1 MLDDYDSEDLVRRY
15 PLELTQ
21 DGVSCVDILLC
32 LACEELTSNRGS
44 CASSR
49 RSSITSAR
57 EKAFFKF
64 RKYRERHPEVF
75 KNQLLFINNYRTGS
89 FATCLSAV
97 ITLVDQHES
106 NAVKADFYR
115 IWGQQLR
122 SLFPSE
128 STFLG
133 EATTTQEQ
141 VQEPEV
147 LPEAFIYLDN
157 VTRDNVK
164 DCYYATVPTWDTFEA
179 FKTSLQCE
187 TGTRYTKCRVRN
199 KSSGVYTADYPC
211 TYGGKPRWVADE
223 SSKSRKAGVSHKTDC
238 PASIQVVM
246 PVDLASRFG
255 LVKRPVE
262 GGEVTGT
269 SAISLQIKL
278 CHKGHTPLHPADL
291 LNLPTDSRVVAK
303 IEELTTLN
311 GIKINQMRAF
321 IADFSMQLLAGQKW
335 AVKHDTRF
343 FPNESTIRNIMR
355 TGLRKAR
362 LHQVSY
368 FWWRHP
374 QQRYHNNVPVVIPL
388 NRNGRAIFL
397 IMAATKIRPVMAI
410 IGTEKAHFSP
420 VQ

>member
-1 MLDDYDSEDLVRRY
+1 MLGDYDSEDLVRRY
-15 PLELTQ
+15 PLELTR
-21 DGVSCVDILLC
+21 DGVSCVDILIC

-44 CASSR
+44 RASSK
-49 RSSITSAR
+49 RSSNISP
-57 EKAFFKF
+57 
-64 RKYRERHPEVF
+64 RERAFTQFRNYRNLNPEVF
-75 KNQLLFINNYRTGS
+75 KDKTLFINNYRTGS
-89 FATCLSAV
+89 FATCLNAV
-97 ITLVDQHES
+97 FILVEKHKS
-106 NAVKADFYR
+106 NADKADFYR

-122 SLFPSE
+122 SFFPSE

-133 EATTTQEQ
+133 EATTSQEQ
-141 VQEPEV
+141 VHEPEV

-157 VTRDNVK
+157 VTRDYNDK
-164 DCYYATVPTWDTFEA
+164 DCYYATVPTWDGFEA
-179 FKTSLQCE
+179 FKTMLQCE
-187 TGTRYTKCRVRN
+187 TGTRYTKCRVTN
-199 KSSGVYTADYPC
+199 KASGVYTADYPC
-211 TYGGKPRWVADE
+211 TYGGKPRWVADQC
-223 SSKSRKAGVSHKTDC
+223 SKSKKSGVSHKTDC

-269 SAISLQIKL
+269 SAISLKIKL
-278 CHKGHTPLHPADL
+278 CHKGHTPLHPADM

-321 IADFSMQLLAGQKW
+321 IADFSIQLLAGQKW

-388 NRNGRAIFL
+388 NRNGHAF
-397 IMAATKIRPVMAI
+397 
-410 IGTEKAHFSP
+410 F
-420 VQ
+420 